1 MISFTDF
8 ALAAPRPL
16 RNMDRI
22 MSGGSSQPS
31 GPEFYVRGVND
42 TDARGPFSLEQLVS
56 LVEAGQ
62 VDSQTYFYDT
72 ASEQWLL
79 ITSNEQMKAALW
91 PEKKKLGFK
100 QMEFK
105 AVNEEKSESAA
116 PITVQQF
123 LDAAEG
129 KTEDTKGKTDK
140 SETMMSAA
148 QWGTRS
154 AALISLAS
162 AIALVLPGIEAV
174 TALDLGKILQTP
186 GVLLGVVDVVVAL
199 LLFLGVIQIY
209 PFVRFRAVF
218 GLGFLGFLFLTQGQ
232 LTPMIAV
239 AAGSV
244 GLYFCTIFLSYI
256 PLAVA
261 ALLGLG
267 GMAML
272 ATMAYI

>member
-1 MISFTDF
+1 
-8 ALAAPRPL
+8 
-16 RNMDRI
+16 
-22 MSGGSSQPS
+22 MSGGSSQSS
-31 GPEFYVRGVND
+31 GPEYYVRGLND
-42 TDARGPFSLEQLVS
+42 ADARGPFSLEQLAS

-62 VDSQTYFYDT
+62 VDAQTYYYDT

-79 ITSNEQMKAALW
+79 ITGNAELKAALW

-100 QMEFK
+100 QMDFK
-105 AVNEEKSESAA
+105 PLNKETTDSAA

-129 KTEDTKGKTDK
+129 KTEDTKGRTDK
-140 SETMMSAA
+140 SEVMMTAA

-154 AALISLAS
+154 AAIISLAS
-162 AIALVLPGIEAV
+162 AAALVLPGIDAV
-174 TALDLGKILQTP
+174 TAFDVSKILQAPT
-186 GVLLGVVDVVVAL
+186 VILGLVDAVIAL

-218 GLGFLGFLFLTQGQ
+218 GLGFLGFLFLAQGQ
-232 LTPMIAV
+232 ATPSIAV

-244 GLYFCTIFLSYI
+244 GLYFSTIFLSYI
-256 PLAVA
+256 PLAVS

-272 ATMAYI
+272 ATMAYL

>member
-1 MISFTDF
+1 
-8 ALAAPRPL
+8 
-16 RNMDRI
+16 
-22 MSGGSSQPS
+22 MSGGSSQSS
-31 GPEFYVRGVND
+31 GPEYYVRGVND
-42 TDARGPFSLEQLVS
+42 TDARGPFSIDQLSS

-62 VDSQTYFYDT
+62 VTPETYYYDAT
-72 ASEQWLL
+72 TEQWLL
-79 ITSNEQMKAALW
+79 ISANPEMKAVLW
-91 PEKKKLGFK
+91 PEKKKIGFK
-100 QMEFK
+100 HKEFK
-105 AVNEEKSESAA
+105 AVNEEKSDSAP

-129 KTEDTKGKTDK
+129 RTEDTKGKKDK
-140 SETMMSAA
+140 GVTMMNAA

-154 AALISLAS
+154 AALISIAS
-162 AIALVLPGIEAV
+162 AVALILPGIDAL
-174 TALDLGKILQTP
+174 TAMDLGKIVQTP
-186 GVLLGVVDVVVAL
+186 GTVLGIVDAVIGL
-199 LLFLGVIQIY
+199 LLFLGVITIY

-218 GLGFLGFLFLTQGQ
+218 GLGFLGFLFMTQGQ
-232 LTPMIAV
+232 MTPMVAV

-272 ATMAYI
+272 ATMAYT

>member
-1 MISFTDF
+1 MANQEI
-8 ALAAPRPL
+8 
-16 RNMDRI
+16 
-22 MSGGSSQPS
+22 
-31 GPEFYVRGVND
+31 YVRGVND
-42 TDARGPFSLEQLVS
+42 TEARGPFTIEQLVS

-62 VDSQTYFYDT
+62 VTQETYFYDAT
-72 ASEQWLL
+72 TEQWLL
-79 ITSNEQMKAALW
+79 LTANPELKAALW
-91 PEKKKLGFK
+91 PEKKKMGFK
-100 QMEFK
+100 HHEFK
-105 AVNEEKSESAA
+105 VVNQEKSDSAP

-129 KTEDTKGKTDK
+129 RTEDTKGKKDK
-140 SETMMSAA
+140 GETMMNAA

-154 AALISLAS
+154 AALISIAS
-162 AIALVLPGIEAV
+162 AIALVLPGIDGL
-174 TALDLGKILQTP
+174 TAMDFNKILQTP
-186 GVLLGVVDVVVAL
+186 GVMLGVVDLLIGV

-218 GLGFLGFLFLTQGQ
+218 GLGFLGFVFMTQGQ

-244 GLYFCTIFLSYI
+244 GLYFCTIFLSYV

-272 ATMAYI
+272 ATMAYV

>member
-1 MISFTDF
+1 
-8 ALAAPRPL
+8 
-16 RNMDRI
+16 
-22 MSGGSSQPS
+22 MSGGSPQNT
-31 GPEFYVRGVND
+31 GPEFYVRGIND
-42 TDARGPFSLEQLVS
+42 TDARGPFSLDQLAS

-62 VDSQTYFYDT
+62 VTAETYFYDAT
-72 ASEQWLL
+72 SEQWLL
-79 ITSNEQMKAALW
+79 LTSNAEMKAALW
-91 PEKKKLGFK
+91 PEKRKLGFK

-105 AVNEEKSESAA
+105 PINEEKPESA

-129 KTEDTKGKTDK
+129 KTEETKGKKDK
-140 SETMMSAA
+140 GDIMMSAA

-154 AALISLAS
+154 AALISIAS
-162 AIALVLPGIEAV
+162 AIALVLPGIDGL
-174 TALDLGKILQTP
+174 TALDVGKIMQTP
-186 GVLLGVVDVVVAL
+186 GVLLGVVDLVIGVL
-199 LLFLGVIQIY
+199 LLLGVIQIY

-218 GLGFLGFLFLTQGQ
+218 GLGFLGFLFFTQGQ

-244 GLYFCTIFLSYI
+244 GLYFSTIFLSYI
-256 PLAVA
+256 PLAVS

-272 ATMAYI
+272 ATMAYT

>member
-1 MISFTDF
+1 
-8 ALAAPRPL
+8 
-16 RNMDRI
+16 
-22 MSGGSSQPS
+22 MSGGSSQSS
-31 GPEFYVRGVND
+31 GPEYYVRGVND

-56 LVEAGQ
+56 LAEAGQ
-62 VDSQTYFYDT
+62 VNAETYYYDAT
-72 ASEQWLL
+72 SEQWLL
-79 ITSNEQMKAALW
+79 ISSNPQMKAAIW
-91 PEKKKLGFK
+91 PEKKRLGFK

-105 AVNEEKSESAA
+105 AVNEDKGDSAP

-154 AALISLAS
+154 AALISIAS
-162 AIALVLPGIEAV
+162 AVALVLPGIDALTAMDV
-174 TALDLGKILQTP
+174 TKILQTP
-186 GVLLGVVDVVVAL
+186 GIVLGVVDVVIGV

-218 GLGFLGFLFLTQGQ
+218 GLGFLGFLFMTQGQ

-244 GLYFCTIFLSYI
+244 GLYFSTIFLSYI
-256 PLAVA
+256 PLAVS

-272 ATMAYI
+272 ATMAYT